1 MPLIGSNR
9 YQCQDVSDA
18 SFRSYMRENTP
29 ELQVAE
35 TLLTHEEP
43 ENAYAVIRDIIAAEP
58 GLRGYMSMAAAYRAS
73 CGRSGAACGETARY
87 KDRLQ
92 RYRPGNAQGLNEG

>member
-43 ENAYAVIRDIIAAEP
+43 ENAYVIVRDMIAAEH
-58 GLRGYMSMAAAYRAS
+58 GLRGIYVNGGGISGCRAAARH
-73 CGRSGAACGETARY
+73 
-87 KDRLQ
+87 KNHL
-92 RYRPGNAQGLNEG
+92 